1 MNTTRIAGTA
11 VAVLSSLVLVAAL
24 GGCASSAGGST
35 NTLAKAKATTLSI
48 ETKMASFIPKSAVLS
63 MNQPK
68 QSKVIFPCLHK
79 QNESYWPST
88 MTVSVKSGLDTGNI
102 LDSIGSYWTNKSG
115 WTVSNSTAADGTP
128 TMSVV
133 SNTGYNF
140 TAEFAQ
146 GPVFTVTALSACFPS
161 AGLSGKSSY

>member
-1 MNTTRIAGTA
+1 VNTTRFAATAIA
-11 VAVLSSLVLVAAL
+11 VAGSLVLVAAL

-35 NTLAKAKATTLSI
+35 NTLAKAKATTLSV
-48 ETKMASFIPKSAVLS
+48 ETKMASFIPKSSILS

-68 QSKVIFPCLHK
+68 QSKVLFPCLK
-79 QNESYWPST
+79 KENQSYWPST
-88 MTVSVKSGLDTGNI
+88 MTVSVKAGLNTSNI
-102 LDSIGSYWTNKSG
+102 LDSIGSYWTNKNG

-133 SNTGYNF
+133 SDSGYNF

-146 GPVFTVTALSACFPS
+146 GPVFTVTAISSCFPS
-161 AGLSGKSSY
+161 AGLAGKSSY

>member
-48 ETKMASFIPKSAVLS
+48 ESKMASFIPKSAVLS

>member
-1 MNTTRIAGTA
+1 VNSTRIVATATA
-11 VAVLSSLVLVAAL
+11 VAGALVLVVSL
-24 GGCASSAGGST
+24 GGCASAGSGT
-35 NTLAKAKATTLSI
+35 ANTLAKAKATTLSI
-48 ETKMASFIPKSAVLS
+48 ETKMMSFLPQSSIISV
-63 MNQPK
+63 NQPK
-68 QSKVIFPCLHK
+68 QSKVLFPCLHE
-79 QNESYWPST
+79 QNQSYWPST
-88 MTVSVKSGLDTGNI
+88 MTVSVKPGLNTGNI

-133 SNTGYNF
+133 SNSGYNF

-146 GPVFTVTALSACFPS
+146 GPVFTVTAISACFPS